1 VAAPTIAFEV
11 RRDREEE
18 MIHRGV
24 QYSRAIKRYVKKTG
38 RFPSRIEDLENT
50 NNIRFLRKRYKD
62 PVTNK
67 DFKLLHVGDVQLSGL
82 GGVAGASFG
91 GGAIPGASAIG
102 GQAGGAMAQGAA
114 LMAAA
119 GGASAMMGSNPNSAT
134 ASAVGD
140 NSGADSSQTKDS
152 SDSSAAGSSSAGSG
166 TGSGGAGSTG
176 AGSDKLSSQV
186 FGGGPIVGV
195 SSISKN
201 QSIREFNHKNHYDK
215 WQFIYDPSMD
225 RGGLIT
231 TPAQPALQVTAPLQ
245 QNQNGQGQ
253 NPSPSSS
260 GTSGFSMSPQSPP
273 PAQPSQ
279 QPQ

>member
-1 VAAPTIAFEV
+1 
-11 RRDREEE
+11 
-18 MIHRGV
+18 
-24 QYSRAIKRYVKKTG
+24 
-38 RFPSRIEDLENT
+38 
-50 NNIRFLRKRYKD
+50 
-62 PVTNK
+62 
-67 DFKLLHVGDVQLSGL
+67 
-82 GGVAGASFG
+82 
-91 GGAIPGASAIG
+91 
-102 GQAGGAMAQGAA
+102 
-114 LMAAA
+114 
-119 GGASAMMGSNPNSAT
+119 
-134 ASAVGD
+134 
-140 NSGADSSQTKDS
+140 
-152 SDSSAAGSSSAGSG
+152 
-166 TGSGGAGSTG
+166 
-176 AGSDKLSSQV
+176 V